1 MKVKDCMCES
11 VCSVKPETK
20 IIEVVKIMQSNHIG
34 WVPVCDNTNTVCGI
48 LTDRDILLRTV
59 ANNKDVN
66 TTAVSDIMSTEVCT
80 CCKNDDIS
88 KAQNKM
94 ATNQVRRLPVCDESN
109 KVIGIL
115 TLGDLAQ
122 SDAQI
127 GSDSITRTMS
137 DICNCNTNK
146 NNG

>member
-34 WVPVCDNTNTVCGI
+34 CVPVCDNTNTVCGI
-48 LTDRDILLRTV
+48 
-59 ANNKDVN
+59 
-66 TTAVSDIMSTEVCT
+66 STEVCT

>member
-34 WVPVCDNTNTVCGI
+34 CVPVCDNTNTVCGI
-48 LTDRDILLRTV
+48 LTDR
-59 ANNKDVN
+59 
-66 TTAVSDIMSTEVCT
+66 
-80 CCKNDDIS
+80 
-88 KAQNKM
+88 QNKM